1 MSDHIAKDPVTE
13 KSAVKPA
20 LVSAVY
26 FSCLLQQLVLL
37 TQTNSF
43 YTITLKS
50 VDTLFNNVLT
60 MEKPVR
66 RQVIIADK
74 DSRNIF
80 PTFD

>member
-20 LVSAVY
+20 LVNVTY
-26 FSCLLQQLVLL
+26 FSCLLQQLILL

-50 VDTLFNNVLT
+50 AN
-60 MEKPVR
+60 KH
-66 RQVIIADK
+66 AG
-74 DSRNIF
+74 
-80 PTFD
+80 